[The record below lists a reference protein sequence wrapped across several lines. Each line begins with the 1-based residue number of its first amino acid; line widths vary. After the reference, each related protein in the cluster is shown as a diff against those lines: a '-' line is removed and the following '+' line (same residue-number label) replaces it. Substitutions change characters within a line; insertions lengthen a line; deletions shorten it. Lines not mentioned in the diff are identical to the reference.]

1 MLFEFH
7 FFVNAQSAEIQI
19 QIEFLVLGF
28 FSSSI
33 SSLTTN
39 LPSNSCVSLKNGNS
53 NLTINLVDR
62 NSAAISY

>member
-28 FSSSI
+28 FSSF

-39 LPSNSCVSLKNGNS
+39 LPTNSCASLKNGNS

-62 NSAAISY
+62 DSAAISY